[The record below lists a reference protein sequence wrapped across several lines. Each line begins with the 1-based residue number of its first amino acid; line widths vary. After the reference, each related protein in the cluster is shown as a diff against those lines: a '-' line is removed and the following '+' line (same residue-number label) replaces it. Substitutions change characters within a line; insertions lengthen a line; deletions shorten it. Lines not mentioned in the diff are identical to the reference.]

1 MKTKTSILEHIKF
14 AVTSI
19 SLLGAWCLAML
30 WLLTV
35 NR

>member
-1 MKTKTSILEHIKF
+1 MKSKTTISEHLKF
-14 AVTSI
+14 AATTI
-19 SLLGAWCLAML
+19 SLMSAWIAAML

>member
-14 AVTSI
+14 AATTI
-19 SLLGAWCLAML
+19 SLLSAWCLAML
-30 WLLTV
+30 WLLTI

>member
-1 MKTKTSILEHIKF
+1 MKEHLKFTFAATSL
-14 AVTSI
+14 I
-19 SLLGAWCLAML
+19 SAWCLAML

>member
-1 MKTKTSILEHIKF
+1 MKTSMWEHLKF
-14 AVTSI
+14 AFTVV
-19 SLLGAWCLAML
+19 SLMSAWCVAML